1 MKDRRLKRILTS
13 AAAVLLAFCMSAG
26 SFTTRVFAE
35 EEEKTVFETQ
45 DGGENGKQSGEGM
58 SNGLEEPASEELS
71 SEGPGTE
78 NPGTDEPGGEEPG
91 TEKPDTEKS
100 GAEEPGD
107 SGKKTETDDTSDN
120 STGGDE
126 NETEE
131 IPVEEPFEETGIF
144 GCYTVNSYG
153 RVINSWYD
161 SSRNAYYLF
170 LTNTGTP
177 ESFILYCTGVKPAA
191 VSAGELDEATHVITG
206 AFSATG
212 SEVEVTGSNG
222 QKYTVIAMQSELP
235 SLYIS
240 LNGTTLSHINS
251 NGKDE
256 KYNGNSLILTDESGS
271 INLEQD
277 GTVQIKGRGNTTWDS
292 AAKKG
297 YQLKFDKKQKVL
309 GMAKAKKWVLL
320 ANSFDDSM
328 ARNMTAF
335 HAASSLDMEYVTEYR
350 YVDLWVDGDYQ
361 GTYILGEKSE
371 INENRLNLTDPTG
384 VLMELDNFFYG
395 QEDYWFLDAYL
406 NYKFAVKECVDED
419 NPNSVLSGMDQ
430 FRDKL
435 DRFWNYITN
444 TDTSVI
450 TLESL
455 GAYIDVESFARWYL
469 VNEFASNVEAASTS
483 CFFYMDG
490 AGDVIHMGPVWD
502 FDSCMGNKKEYSDIT
517 LMFIRTNNKIFNRL
531 LRIPAFAEYTKNI
544 LVQYD
549 SAFES
554 LALYAEDTGTLIKES
569 AAMNYTRWDR
579 LEQKNEKRDLIDFAG
594 TYEVAVERLKNWL
607 VNRYGFFTGKTDV
620 TASLEGKNI
629 VVRVNDYLRFSSV
642 NVAAWTKD
650 NGQKDL
656 KWKSSGRNG
665 GIFTVTFPLTQFLSA
680 GKVLI
685 HVYGDGTFQKEAS
698 VTIPAPE
705 VEYRISEDG
714 TSLTVTSSGPSIYD
728 SLKTAV
734 WSEVNGQDDL
744 KWYTLSGNGDSTLQ
758 ATVNLLDHGES
769 GLYNFH
775 TYGFIGSRSVFLNA
789 GRETIKMNIPSPD
802 ITAEIEN
809 GKIVVRIDDYQRYR
823 TLRTASWTTDNGQKD
838 LKWAD
843 AVRDKN
849 GLFTVNIPLTQF
861 MSTGEVSIH
870 AYSNLGFS
878 CAAKVVIP
886 SPEVTYTVS
895 EDGTKLTAAADTA
908 GIFSRIRTAVWSEQ
922 NGQDDLK
929 WYTLTA
935 DADGHLKAEI
945 NLLQHG
951 LSGIFNF
958 HTYGTAGN
966 KEVFVNAKQQE
977 IQMEVV
983 IPQLTI
989 LPSEDGKTITCS
1001 LTGAPAY
1008 TRVRFPSWT
1017 TKNGQDDLKWYEAA
1031 NDGSG
1036 NWTYVIQTA
1045 SHGGAGE
1052 YIIHC
1057 YGIQNGVTSFIG
1069 GEIVTVNAPAAA
1081 EPEVKAEKS
1090 GSLVKAE
1097 ALNASSYTNVRFAVW
1112 TAEDGQD
1119 DIRWYKGSLSGG
1131 IWAYSFNP
1139 AAHTPGSSLLIHVY
1153 GYLNGKDT
1161 FIGAAG
1167 LVK

>member
-483 CFFYMDG
+483 CF
-490 AGDVIHMGPVWD
+490 I
-502 FDSCMGNKKEYSDIT
+502 S
-517 LMFIRTNNKIFNRL
+517 
-531 LRIPAFAEYTKNI
+531 
-544 LVQYD
+544 
-549 SAFES
+549 
-554 LALYAEDTGTLIKES
+554 
-569 AAMNYTRWDR
+569 
-579 LEQKNEKRDLIDFAG
+579 
-594 TYEVAVERLKNWL
+594 
-607 VNRYGFFTGKTDV
+607 GFSG
-620 TASLEGKNI
+620 
-629 VVRVNDYLRFSSV
+629 RFSDYSIFPP
-642 NVAAWTKD
+642 
-650 NGQKDL
+650 
-656 KWKSSGRNG
+656 SG
-665 GIFTVTFPLTQFLSA
+665 
-680 GKVLI
+680 
-685 HVYGDGTFQKEAS
+685 
-698 VTIPAPE
+698 
-705 VEYRISEDG
+705 
-714 TSLTVTSSGPSIYD
+714 
-728 SLKTAV
+728 
-734 WSEVNGQDDL
+734 
-744 KWYTLSGNGDSTLQ
+744 
-758 ATVNLLDHGES
+758 
-769 GLYNFH
+769 
-775 TYGFIGSRSVFLNA
+775 
-789 GRETIKMNIPSPD
+789 
-802 ITAEIEN
+802 
-809 GKIVVRIDDYQRYR
+809 
-823 TLRTASWTTDNGQKD
+823 
-838 LKWAD
+838 
-843 AVRDKN
+843 
-849 GLFTVNIPLTQF
+849 
-861 MSTGEVSIH
+861 
-870 AYSNLGFS
+870 
-878 CAAKVVIP
+878 
-886 SPEVTYTVS
+886 
-895 EDGTKLTAAADTA
+895 
-908 GIFSRIRTAVWSEQ
+908 
-922 NGQDDLK
+922 
-929 WYTLTA
+929 
-935 DADGHLKAEI
+935 
-945 NLLQHG
+945 
-951 LSGIFNF
+951 
-958 HTYGTAGN
+958 
-966 KEVFVNAKQQE
+966 
-977 IQMEVV
+977 
-983 IPQLTI
+983 
-989 LPSEDGKTITCS
+989 
-1001 LTGAPAY
+1001 
-1008 TRVRFPSWT
+1008 TR
-1017 TKNGQDDLKWYEAA
+1017 G
-1031 NDGSG
+1031 
-1036 NWTYVIQTA
+1036 
-1045 SHGGAGE
+1045 
-1052 YIIHC
+1052 
-1057 YGIQNGVTSFIG
+1057 
-1069 GEIVTVNAPAAA
+1069 
-1081 EPEVKAEKS
+1081 
-1090 GSLVKAE
+1090 
-1097 ALNASSYTNVRFAVW
+1097 
-1112 TAEDGQD
+1112 
-1119 DIRWYKGSLSGG
+1119 
-1131 IWAYSFNP
+1131 
-1139 AAHTPGSSLLIHVY
+1139 
-1153 GYLNGKDT
+1153 
-1161 FIGAAG
+1161 
-1167 LVK
+1167 